1 MRLRESRL
9 IYRVLWVLVVMMLV
23 MVVVVKE
30 GMCISLGDIEKWK
43 EEKNVEALIMALR
56 DEDSDVRKAAAEA
69 LGEIGDKRAVG
80 VLISAL
86 EDKDL
91 HSEAWEVL
99 MGILRSDKLSL
110 AQREEII
117 DKIDS
122 ALPIKVINID
132 GVSIKDDR
140 YIQS

>member
-1 MRLRESRL
+1 
-9 IYRVLWVLVVMMLV
+9 
-23 MVVVVKE
+23 
-30 GMCISLGDIEKWK
+30 
-43 EEKNVEALIMALR
+43 VEALIMALR